1 MACNVRILILF
12 WAILSIYVGACIL
25 YSNAFWF
32 CNNMLLYGEKKKGA
46 VSCLYRT
53 DDRTGHCKFRLDCR
67 TKKKAKDGPLA
78 LPVHKTLD
86 KVRVFPVSIPPEDL
100 PSKKT
105 WHLAMMMTWVR
116 ELCGLQVLHRVN
128 WLCFPSFYSNIY
140 ALISMV
146 EQLISQDILGLQQ
159 QGLVLDFTTLPVSDT
174 VARQSCAKHL

>member
-32 CNNMLLYGEKKKGA
+32 VIICFFTERKKGA

-67 TKKKAKDGPLA
+67 TKKNTKDGPIA
-78 LPVHKTLD
+78 LLVHIMLD
-86 KVRVFPVSIPPEDL
+86 EVRVFLVSIPPEDL

-105 WHLAMMMTWVR
+105 WHLAMIMAWVR
-116 ELCGLQVLHRVN
+116 ELCGLQVL
-128 WLCFPSFYSNIY
+128 I
-140 ALISMV
+140 
-146 EQLISQDILGLQQ
+146 
-159 QGLVLDFTTLPVSDT
+159 
-174 VARQSCAKHL
+174 